1 MISCSGVGDEVP
13 LPSPSTA
20 SVTESTVPFISR
32 VTSRRARQLKS
43 LEVTFEFLTSNC
55 TVKLPYNSK
64 MCSTNVT
71 FNHFIGK
78 LNSV

>member
-1 MISCSGVGDEVP
+1 MISCSGVGEEVP

-43 LEVTFEFLTSNC
+43 LGVIFEIRTSYC
-55 TVKLPYNSK
+55 TVKLPDNSK

-71 FNHFIGK
+71 FNHFISE